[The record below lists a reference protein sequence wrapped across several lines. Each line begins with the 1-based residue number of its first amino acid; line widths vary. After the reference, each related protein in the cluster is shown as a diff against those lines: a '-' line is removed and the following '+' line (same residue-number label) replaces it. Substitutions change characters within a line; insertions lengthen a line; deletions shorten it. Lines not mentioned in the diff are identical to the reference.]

1 LARLFSGVA
10 LPAALRHYGIAM
22 WESIYHVETLLTDQ
36 WDRLSGNGRILAV
49 AVGILALFYL
59 ARNSNSLVV
68 NTVAAMVL
76 LTLVAYLIMHYTGRV

>member
-1 LARLFSGVA
+1 
-10 LPAALRHYGIAM
+10 M
-22 WESIYHVETLLTDQ
+22 WESIYHIETLITDQ

-49 AVGILALFYL
+49 AVGVLVLFYL
-59 ARNSNSLVV
+59 ARNSDSLVV

>member
-1 LARLFSGVA
+1 L
-10 LPAALRHYGIAM
+10 
-22 WESIYHVETLLTDQ
+22 WESIYHIETLLTDQ

-49 AVGILALFYL
+49 AVGVIALFYL
-59 ARNSNSLVV
+59 ARNSDSLVV

>member
-1 LARLFSGVA
+1 MLFCDCRFTA
-10 LPAALRHYGIAM
+10 CIAASSDSL
-22 WESIYHVETLLTDQ
+22 WESIYHIETLLTDQ

-49 AVGILALFYL
+49 AVGVIALFYL
-59 ARNSNSLVV
+59 ARNSDSLVV

>member
-1 LARLFSGVA
+1 
-10 LPAALRHYGIAM
+10 M
-22 WESIYHVETLLTDQ
+22 WESIYHVERLLTDQ
-36 WDRLSGNGRILAV
+36 WDRLSGNGKVLAV

-59 ARNSNSLVV
+59 ARGSNSLVV

>member
-1 LARLFSGVA
+1 
-10 LPAALRHYGIAM
+10 M
-22 WESIYHVETLLTDQ
+22 WESIYTVERLLTDQ

-49 AVGILALFYL
+49 AVGIVALFYL
-59 ARNSNSLVV
+59 ARGSNSLVV

>member
-1 LARLFSGVA
+1 
-10 LPAALRHYGIAM
+10 M
-22 WESIYHVETLLTDQ
+22 WESIYHIETLLTDQ

-49 AVGILALFYL
+49 AVGVIALFYL
-59 ARNSNSLVV
+59 ARNSDSLVV

>member
-1 LARLFSGVA
+1 
-10 LPAALRHYGIAM
+10 M
-22 WESIYHVETLLTDQ
+22 
-36 WDRLSGNGRILAV
+36 

-59 ARNSNSLVV
+59 ARGSNSLVV

>member
-1 LARLFSGVA
+1 
-10 LPAALRHYGIAM
+10 M

-36 WDRLSGNGRILAV
+36 WAALSGNGKILAV
-49 AVGILALFYL
+49 VVGILALFYL
-59 ARNSNSLVV
+59 ASKSNSLVV

>member
-1 LARLFSGVA
+1 
-10 LPAALRHYGIAM
+10 M
-22 WESIYHVETLLTDQ
+22 WESIYHIETLITDQ

-49 AVGILALFYL
+49 AVGVLALFYL
-59 ARNSNSLVV
+59 ARNSDSLVV